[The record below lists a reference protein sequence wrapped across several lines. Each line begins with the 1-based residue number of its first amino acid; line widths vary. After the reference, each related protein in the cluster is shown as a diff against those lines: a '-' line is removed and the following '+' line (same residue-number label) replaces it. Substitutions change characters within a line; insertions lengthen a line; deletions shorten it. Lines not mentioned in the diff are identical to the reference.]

1 MEPQGHTSLQTIQLA
16 LHSGAV
22 LDIPP
27 HTRRTLFIA
36 AVVGIGLLVMA
47 TLVSPE
53 RQNIEM
59 DKLLHMGSFCV
70 LAALLVLSLPPKII
84 PALIGLAGCG
94 VGIEYIQQVVGRSF
108 DWEDVLANAIGI
120 AVGAGI
126 GLAIRGVH
134 AYVRADLAR
143 AEIRKRLRHLRRGDV
158 LFREGDR
165 GADFYMVKSGMVE
178 LTRLREGKPQSLTL
192 FGPGDMVGV
201 VSAILGQSRAGTATA
216 TNHATVYR
224 MSLRELVEAAG
235 GREQPVAAAL
245 TSLAVKLQELVGRL
259 DEAELEAAEAR
270 GGLGAVPG
278 PPTSSSG

>member
-1 MEPQGHTSLQTIQLA
+1 MEPQRHTSLRTIQLA

-22 LDIPP
+22 LDIPT
-27 HTRRTLFIA
+27 HTRRALFIA

-59 DKLLHMGSFCV
+59 DKVLHMGGFCV
-70 LAALLVLSLPPKII
+70 LAALLVLSLPPKVFI

-108 DWEDVLANAIGI
+108 EWDDVLANGVGIAIG
-120 AVGAGI
+120 AGVG
-126 GLAIRGVH
+126 LTIRGVH

-143 AEIRKRLRHLRRGDV
+143 AEVRKRIRHLRRGDV
-158 LFREGDR
+158 LFGEGDR

-178 LTRLREGKPQSLTL
+178 LTRLREGQPQSLTL

-216 TNHATVYR
+216 TNHASVYR
-224 MSLRELVEAAG
+224 MSLRELVEGAG

-245 TSLAVKLQELVGRL
+245 TSLAVKLQELVGKL
-259 DEAELEAAEAR
+259 DDAELQATESR
-270 GGLGAVPG
+270 GGQSQE
-278 PPTSSSG
+278 SSSC

>member
-1 MEPQGHTSLQTIQLA
+1 MGPRPHTSLETIQLA
-16 LHSGAV
+16 LQSGAV

-27 HTRRTLFIA
+27 RTRRTLFIA

-59 DKLLHMGSFCV
+59 DKLLHMGGFGV
-70 LAALLVLSLPPKII
+70 LGALLVLSLPPKVFI
-84 PALIGLAGCG
+84 PALMGLAGCG
-94 VGIEYIQQVVGRSF
+94 VGIEYVQQAVGRSF
-108 DWEDVLANAIGI
+108 EWDDVLANGIGI

-126 GLAIRGVH
+126 GLVIRGVY

-143 AEIRKRLRHLRRGDV
+143 AEVRKRIRRLRRGDV
-158 LFREGDR
+158 LFGEGDR

-178 LTRLREGKPQSLTL
+178 LTRLRNGKGHSLTL

-201 VSAILGQSRAGTATA
+201 VSAILGQSRVGTATA

-235 GREQPVAAAL
+235 GNEQPVAATL
-245 TSLAVKLQELVGRL
+245 NSLAAKLQELVGKL
-259 DEAELEAAEAR
+259 DDAELQATESR
-270 GGLGAVPG
+270 GRQSQE
-278 PPTSSSG
+278 SSS